1 MEVNLLLANR
11 LTEAIC
17 QNGKIDGAMNRSSSQ
32 LLRKPTSAG
41 YNAAG
46 VALKEGRESKL
57 EDATMVIQ
65 TKLTRMLGIEHPVL
79 LAPMD
84 LVSGGRL
91 AAAVSQAGGLG
102 LLGGGYGDS
111 EWIDREWDRADNAR
125 IGCGFITWRLAEHPK
140 VLEDALAHGPAAI
153 MLSFG
158 DPRPFAAPIHAAGAR
173 LICQVQ
179 TVALAREAIE
189 AGADMIVAQGT
200 EAGGHG
206 MSEPLFTLLP
216 QVVDACRDTPVVA
229 AGGIADGR
237 GLAAALMLG
246 AEGVLMGTRFYASQ
260 EADGHP
266 EAKRRIV
273 AAEAGQTVG
282 SIVFDVSRRMRW
294 PAPYTGRLLRNRHA
308 ETWLGRELE
317 LQDRMEEIGR
327 EYAAARERGD
337 FDVAGVIAGEACA
350 LIHDIVPARE
360 IVERIVAQAEG
371 LFAANRA

>member
-1 MEVNLLLANR
+1 MA
-11 LTEAIC
+11 
-17 QNGKIDGAMNRSSSQ
+17 
-32 LLRKPTSAG
+32 
-41 YNAAG
+41 
-46 VALKEGRESKL
+46 
-57 EDATMVIQ
+57 IQ

-111 EWIDREWDRADNAR
+111 EWINREWDRAGNAW
-125 IGCGFITWRLAEHPK
+125 IGCGFITWRLAKHPK

-158 DPRPFAAPIHAAGAR
+158 DPRPFAALIHAAGAR

-179 TVALAREAIE
+179 TVAQAREAME
-189 AGADMIVAQGT
+189 ARADIIVAQGT

-216 QVVDACRDTPVVA
+216 QVVDACPDTPVVA

-273 AAEAGQTVG
+273 AAKAGQTVR
-282 SIVFDVSRRMRW
+282 SIVFDLSRRMRW

-317 LQDRMEEIGR
+317 LEDRMEEIGR
-327 EYAAARERGD
+327 EYTAARERGD

-350 LIHDIVPARE
+350 LIHDIVPAGE
-360 IVERIVAQAEG
+360 IVERIVAQAER
-371 LFAANRA
+371 LIASNRK